1 MKGFLYP
8 KNGFSRRWRRRGR
21 DDPDFIKLGVSKRR
35 SISSKERKRLNELR
49 SETEPG
55 MTKRFEILDHTADIG
70 IIVHGENLKALF
82 ENAGEAFFHLITD
95 LRKVRRRTERR
106 INLGGES
113 LDRLMV
119 DWLSELLYLHDVEN
133 LLFKGFNV
141 ESVGEDGLRAIV
153 KGEPFQEGVHVIKT
167 EVKAVT
173 YHQIEVRQE
182 NGRWRA
188 QVIFD
193 L

>member
-1 MKGFLYP
+1 M
-8 KNGFSRRWRRRGR
+8 
-21 DDPDFIKLGVSKRR
+21 
-35 SISSKERKRLNELR
+35 
-49 SETEPG
+49 
-55 MTKRFEILDHTADIG
+55 KRFEILDHTADIG
-70 IIVHGENLKALF
+70 IIVYGEDLKALF
-82 ENAGEAFFHLITD
+82 ENAGKAFFHLITD
-95 LRKVRRRTERR
+95 LRKVRRRIERK
-106 INLGGES
+106 IIIEGES

-133 LLFKGFNV
+133 LLFKEFKI
-141 ESVGEDGLRAIV
+141 ESVGEDGLKAIA

-173 YHQIEVRQE
+173 YHRIEVRQE
-182 NGRWRA
+182 KGRWRA

>member
-1 MKGFLYP
+1 M
-8 KNGFSRRWRRRGR
+8 
-21 DDPDFIKLGVSKRR
+21 
-35 SISSKERKRLNELR
+35 
-49 SETEPG
+49 
-55 MTKRFEILDHTADIG
+55 KRFEILDHTADIG

-106 INLGGES
+106 IDIGGES

-133 LLFKGFNV
+133 LLFKGFKV
-141 ESVGEDGLRAIV
+141 ESVGEDGLRAVV

-167 EVKAVT
+167 GVKAVT

-182 NGRWRA
+182 DGSWRA

>member
-1 MKGFLYP
+1 M
-8 KNGFSRRWRRRGR
+8 
-21 DDPDFIKLGVSKRR
+21 
-35 SISSKERKRLNELR
+35 
-49 SETEPG
+49 
-55 MTKRFEILDHTADIG
+55 KRFEVLDHTADIG
-70 IIVHGENLKALF
+70 LVVYGENLKALF

-95 LRKVRRRTERR
+95 LRKVRRRVERR
-106 INLGGES
+106 INIDGES

-141 ESVGEDGLRAIV
+141 ESVGEDGLRAVV
-153 KGEPFQEGVHVIKT
+153 KGEPFQEKIHVIKT

-173 YHQIEVRQE
+173 YHQIQIQRE
-182 NGRWRA
+182 NGRWKA
-188 QVIFD
+188 QVILD

>member
-1 MKGFLYP
+1 M
-8 KNGFSRRWRRRGR
+8 
-21 DDPDFIKLGVSKRR
+21 
-35 SISSKERKRLNELR
+35 
-49 SETEPG
+49 
-55 MTKRFEILDHTADIG
+55 KRFEILDHTADIG

-106 INLGGES
+106 IDIGGES

-133 LLFKGFNV
+133 LLFKGFKV
-141 ESVGEDGLRAIV
+141 ESVGEDGLRGIV

-167 EVKAVT
+167 GVKAVT